1 MSLNERV
8 YRILAE
14 AATDAVQGSPGL
26 EEPSIGPDLLLV
38 GKDSQLDSL
47 GLVSLIVTA
56 ETKIQDEFGVS
67 ITLVDDTVMDNQE
80 SKFQT
85 LGDLVEH
92 VSELLKAHG
101 IECSVLVFASFGD
114 SWSHLV

>member
-8 YRILAE
+8 CKILVE
-14 AATDAVQGSPGL
+14 AAANEVQGSPGQKGDA
-26 EEPSIGPDLLLV
+26 IGPDLPLV
-38 GKDSQLDSL
+38 GEYSQLDSL
-47 GLVSLIVTA
+47 GLVSLIFAA

-92 VSELLKAHG
+92 VTELLKAQG
-101 IECSVLVFASFGD
+101 IED
-114 SWSHLV
+114 Q

>member
-67 ITLVDDTVMDNQE
+67 IALVDGAVMDNQE

-85 LGDLVEH
+85 LENLADH
-92 VSELLKAHG
+92 VTELLKAQG
-101 IECSVLVFASFGD
+101 IAD
-114 SWSHLV
+114 Q

>member
-8 YRILAE
+8 YKILAE
-14 AATDAVQGSPGL
+14 AATDAVQGSPGQ
-26 EEPSIGPDLLLV
+26 EQPSVGPDLLLV

-67 ITLVDDTVMDNQE
+67 VALVDGAVM
-80 SKFQT
+80 
-85 LGDLVEH
+85 EH
-92 VSELLKAHG
+92 VMLEWKIQLRVHMIVKMKK
-101 IECSVLVFASFGD
+101 
-114 SWSHLV
+114 